1 MAAGGKKGTGK
12 GRGKAKSSK
21 ASAQKEPAAAD
32 AATDGASC
40 TTAEAEHP
48 PASAT
53 AQAALGVTSMRPD
66 TEPIAPQ
73 PQGTGDAH
81 PSASPE
87 ANGSPLPTTLPSPPS
102 PPSSAPL
109 VTPVQ
114 QAEPAPQAAPAPQG
128 AIATPGL
135 AANTAVAG
143 RPGTNADTPAR
154 TSTPR
159 PARRAPERLGT
170 PNLNRSTR
178 NTGTASVTSFSDI
191 LSVHASSSEDEGE
204 AEVLPVRDRD
214 YTAYGRMYCRL
225 GEPWDSITE
234 VIEEGVRAELELAAA
249 MLASEPD
256 GSDDTPTA
264 GGTGSGPGNAPGQH
278 KSRDP
283 GGGSGGGAEGGHD
296 DNPYEGGDGSEDDAE
311 RLEAIEWE
319 RRRASWTILCERIP
333 GFRAEILALA
343 ERRELR
349 TSDIPTKLQEG
360 RSHARSDDTSSLKIA
375 ILRYIHQDSSIPLT
389 PALSDTKSKALRG
402 WKHEQLAHLLLPLQ
416 YTANVETLLDIED
429 GTLEITADDWP
440 RFLYPD
446 GRAYNPNDEF
456 TDIFRGHLLLRVVK
470 HIFTGP
476 GTWNM
481 GPGEQKGKPSIAK
494 LIGMTSITS
503 RAIAYAAVQARFA
516 ICGSQDWSAM
526 DRDFDHEEFYWN
538 VVAAIDLEPDQAT
551 IKYFNG
557 KLFTAK
563 GAKRRTRA
571 SAVDRLVAQRK
582 RARMGATVAV
592 NVTAA

>member
-21 ASAQKEPAAAD
+21 ASARKEPALAD
-32 AATDGASC
+32 VATDGASC
-40 TTAEAEHP
+40 TTAEAAHP

-53 AQAALGVTSMRPD
+53 AQLALGVTSMLPG
-66 TEPIAPQ
+66 TEPIARQ

-87 ANGSPLPTTLPSPPS
+87 ANGSPLPTTLPSPPAPAS
-102 PPSSAPL
+102 PPPSAPQ
-109 VTPVQ
+109 VTPVPQ
-114 QAEPAPQAAPAPQG
+114 VEQAPQPAPSLAPQAATATRGRNTG
-128 AIATPGL
+128 A
-135 AANTAVAG
+135 AG
-143 RPGTNADTPAR
+143 PGTNADTPAR

-170 PNLNRSTR
+170 CCKFLRYK
-178 NTGTASVTSFSDI
+178 
-191 LSVHASSSEDEGE
+191 DEGE
-204 AEVLPVRDRD
+204 VKVLPVRDRD
-214 YTAYGRMYCRL
+214 YAAYGRMYCRL
-225 GEPWDSITE
+225 GEPWDSIME
-234 VIEEGVRAELELAAA
+234 VIEEGVRAELELAVA
-249 MLASEPD
+249 MLANEPD
-256 GSDDTPTA
+256 GSDDTPAA
-264 GGTGSGPGNAPGQH
+264 GGTGSGNGPGHH

-283 GGGSGGGAEGGHD
+283 GGGSGGGAEEGHGD
-296 DNPYEGGDGSEDDAE
+296 HPYEGEEGEEDDAE
-311 RLEAIEWE
+311 RLEAIERE

-360 RSHARSDDTSSLKIA
+360 RGHARSDDTSSLKVA

-429 GTLEITADDWP
+429 GTVEITADDWP

-481 GPGEQKGKPSIAK
+481 GPSEQKGKPSIAK

-557 KLFTAK
+557 SPRKLFTAK

-582 RARMGATVAV
+582 HARMGATVAV